1 MEARQY
7 RGGSGAGSSVDARAQ
22 VGPVRTRVWIEEYRW
37 LRSLLGSERNECPT
51 FRFPDLIS
59 ACVSHVLADPD
70 GARRIF
76 QYLRTQLVLR
86 DDRTPRREQSMWPL
100 QYEML
105 LALQLSPANLHPN
118 PNFKLDQLTTAC
130 VALSRRGDES
140 GESVFKHARMNVAR
154 RYTEGQDATPGRTDE
169 RGVSERPPLRA
180 SSKATTAA

>member
-1 MEARQY
+1 MDARRY
-7 RGGSGAGSSVDARAQ
+7 RGRSGVGSSVDPGEP

-59 ACVSHVLADPD
+59 ACVSHVLADSNGP
-70 GARRIF
+70 RRIF

-86 DDRTPRREQSMWPL
+86 DDRTPRREQSMWRQ
-100 QYEML
+100 QYEMV

-130 VALSRRGDES
+130 AALSRRDDES
-140 GESVFKHARMNVAR
+140 GESVFRHARMNVAG
-154 RYTEGQDATPGRTDE
+154 RYSEEEEAAPGRAAEQGVGE
-169 RGVSERPPLRA
+169 RAPSRA
-180 SSKATTAA
+180 SSRTTTAA